1 MYGGAAMSKI
11 SLVLELV
18 DNLLH
23 AFFGTS
29 TFMFGGWLLSL
40 CMNNGSFNGLRY
52 GACNTVV
59 KFKFMSKKSTDF
71 EGPEAGISTCKPT
84 YGFHLLLSLYLL
96 MHIFH
101 HLCKVQNH

>member
-1 MYGGAAMSKI
+1 MYGGAAILKI

-52 GACNTVV
+52 GACNPHNV
-59 KFKFMSKKSTDF
+59 
-71 EGPEAGISTCKPT
+71 
-84 YGFHLLLSLYLL
+84 LSIYWAYIQNYAESANCL
-96 MHIFH
+96 HNRSGGAW
-101 HLCKVQNH
+101 CTRVQICAPNI